1 VALIARNTDDV
12 ALYENKNAMRYS
24 FASLMARCW
33 FNLISEFKKKD
44 LDNLKS
50 DFSGR
55 TFVGE
60 FIGHPD
66 CQHLVKYSR

>member
-1 VALIARNTDDV
+1 
-12 ALYENKNAMRYS
+12 MRYS
-24 FASLMARCW
+24 FASLMAKCW

-44 LDNLKS
+44 MDNLKA
-50 DFSGR
+50 DFNGR

-66 CQHLVKYSR
+66 C